1 MEINY
6 KISFRLLPY
15 ILAELVAF
23 FYVDYIYNA
32 TPSTVSNATVL
43 YVVLA
48 TYFVPVSLIVIR
60 IKSLL
65 SKSAVVLGSF
75 VYFAYAL
82 VLVLSWSQDAD
93 YFLESAIM
101 FVQGFLVLLI
111 VVACTEPPWD
121 WRKLWDQI
129 FQNHI

>member
-23 FYVDYIYNA
+23 FYVDYILNA
-32 TPSTVSNATVL
+32 KPHTVSDTTAF
-43 YVVLA
+43 YVAFA
-48 TYFVPVSLIVIR
+48 TYFVPVCLMVIR

-65 SKSAVVLGSF
+65 AKW
-75 VYFAYAL
+75 AL
-82 VLVLSWSQDAD
+82 VLGAHIYLVLALDMLSKLRHAD
-93 YFLESAIM
+93 HLLVSTVL
-101 FVQGFLVLLI
+101 FVPGFVVLLI
-111 VVACTEPPWD
+111 VVAFSEPPWD
-121 WRKLWDQI
+121 WRKLWDQF